1 VITPAQKQRHDIGR
15 VRRGSMANLS
25 KPKEYIFG
33 ALAKFF
39 SPTIKAAKE
48 LLQEKGPYEQLKITM
63 LRNGAKADELEWSG
77 ADDFFKGKKVTKDE
91 IVKYLNENDPRLNI
105 NTRKVNRGLTGES
118 PSYGVVDERNRAVAE
133 AMKDRTMVEETKLNI
148 LDDMKSNPSNRET
161 FYEAGEFSNS
171 EFLEVMKEEGDD
183 KLDAYLDRRVF
194 EELVND
200 YNFDEPAFYNKHRV
214 ELPRVFGAG
223 DTQYSDYFPEGA
235 EDYTENLFQYS
246 DPTGRIPITEFA
258 KSNHFGD
265 DDIGTVFHSRTGIF
279 PTRSGEKAMYVGEGQ
294 ADAFQD
300 LQRGK
305 DPNDLNPDESKRKNL
320 PRRLIRN
327 YNESLLVSK
336 VEELITSISD
346 NKNKLRANNKKMFAN
361 NLSEEELGRLGRE
374 AAIFKINKIIKDPT
388 KQNDSFKDMAGAFKI
403 KDELPLDTSL
413 MTEDE
418 LEFLHY
424 QLFNLQEFRG
434 INLLAKDDK
443 RKANELLSARM
454 QAAWTRDLKG
464 VEAVQEY
471 MTSKP
476 VDWLD
481 EGFRRYYGN
490 LNADNMLLKM
500 DILDTRKAID
510 KIELDNFSGEEGFL
524 KESAPF
530 MSSQSKWVD
539 QIIGKSILDAVNNPS
554 INYLTF
560 PDDIGA
566 IAKVTGKRPEKLEP
580 GTVPFYK
587 TEFQNNLKKF
597 LKKFDVN
604 PEIKQIDLNPPPVA
618 GQNTSEPF
626 SSKGF
631 KITPEF
637 RKEVIK
643 KGIPTF
649 ALPPVIGYGAL
660 NSMGENENGDQM

>member
-1 VITPAQKQRHDIGR
+1 
-15 VRRGSMANLS
+15 MANLS
-25 KPKEYIFG
+25 KPTDYVLG

-91 IVKYLNENDPRLNI
+91 IVEYLSQNDPRLNI
-105 NTRKVNRGLTGES
+105 STRKVDRGLTGES

-133 AMKDRTMVEETKLNI
+133 AMEDRPMVEETKLNI
-148 LDDMKSNPSNRET
+148 LDEMKSDPNTSDIIANQTPEDLDN
-161 FYEAGEFSNS
+161 
-171 EFLEVMKEEGDD
+171 FLEN
-183 KLDAYLDRRVF
+183 RVF
-194 EELVND
+194 AELVND
-200 YNFDEPAFYNKHRV
+200 YNFDQPAFYNKHRV

-223 DTQYSDYFPEGA
+223 ETEYSNYFPEGA
-235 EDYTENLFQYS
+235 EDYTENLFQYF
-246 DPTGRIPITEFA
+246 DPTGRIRMTNLA
-258 KSNHFGD
+258 GSGHFD
-265 DDIGTVFHSRTGIF
+265 DDNLGTVMHSRTGIF

-294 ADAFQD
+294 SDPFQK
-300 LQRGK
+300 LQQGK
-305 DPNDLNPDESKRKNL
+305 DLTDPEPIYEKKRNL
-320 PRRLIRN
+320 PRLLTRN
-327 YNESLLVSK
+327 YDESLSVSK
-336 VEELITSISD
+336 MNELTDKVYSD
-346 NKNKLRANNKKMFAN
+346 SKKLRENNRKMFAN

-374 AAIFKINKIIKDPT
+374 AAIFQINKIIKDPT
-388 KQNDSFKDMAGAFKI
+388 KQNDTFKDMAKAFKI
-403 KDELPLDTSL
+403 KDELPLDTSSF
-413 MTEDE
+413 TEDE

-424 QLFNLQEFRG
+424 QLYNFDEFRG
-434 INLLAKDDK
+434 INLFAKDDK
-443 RKANELLSARM
+443 RKADELLSARM
-454 QAAWTRDLKG
+454 QAAWTRDPLG

-471 MTSKP
+471 MASKP
-476 VDWLD
+476 VDWLN

-500 DILDTRKAID
+500 DILDTRNEMK
-510 KIELDNFSGEEGFL
+510 KIELDSFSGEQGFKKEG
-524 KESAPF
+524 APF
-530 MSSQSKWVD
+530 MSSQDKWVD
-539 QIIGKSILDAVNNPS
+539 QIIGKSILDAVNDPS

-566 IAKVTGKRPEKLEP
+566 IAKVTGKNVEDLEP
-580 GTVPFYK
+580 GTEKFYISD
-587 TEFQNNLKKF
+587 TQNRLKKF

-604 PEIKQIDLNPPPVA
+604 PPIGQVFLDPPPIA
-618 GQNTSEPF
+618 GQNTSESF

-637 RKEVIK
+637 REAVIK

-649 ALPPVIGYGAL
+649 ALPPIIGYGAL

>member
-1 VITPAQKQRHDIGR
+1 MGGKCN
-15 VRRGSMANLS
+15 MAN
-25 KPKEYIFG
+25 PVNVFG

-48 LLQEKGPYEQLKITM
+48 LLQEKGPYAQLKITM

-91 IVKYLNENDPRLNI
+91 IVEYLSQNDPRLNI
-105 NTRKVNRGLTGES
+105 STRKVDRGLTGES

-133 AMKDRTMVEETKLNI
+133 AMEDRPMVEETKLNI
-148 LDDMKSNPSNRET
+148 LDEMKSDPNTSDIIANQTPEDLDN
-161 FYEAGEFSNS
+161 
-171 EFLEVMKEEGDD
+171 FLEN
-183 KLDAYLDRRVF
+183 RVF
-194 EELVND
+194 AELVND
-200 YNFDEPAFYNKHRV
+200 YFFDQPAFYNKHRI

-223 DTQYSDYFPEGA
+223 ETEYSNYFPEGA
-235 EDYTENLFQYS
+235 EDYTENLFQYF
-246 DPTGRIPITEFA
+246 DPTGRIRMTNLA
-258 KSNHFGD
+258 GSRHFGD
-265 DDIGTVFHSRTGIF
+265 DDLGTVMHSRTGIF

-294 ADAFQD
+294 SDPFQK
-300 LQRGK
+300 LQQGK
-305 DPNDLNPDESKRKNL
+305 DLTDPEPIYEKKRNL
-320 PRRLIRN
+320 PRLLTRN
-327 YNESLLVSK
+327 YDESLSVSK
-336 VEELITSISD
+336 MNELTDKVYSD
-346 NKNKLRANNKKMFAN
+346 SRKLRENNRKMFAN
-361 NLSEEELGRLGRE
+361 NLNEEELGRLGRE
-374 AAIFKINKIIKDPT
+374 AAIFQINKIIKDPT
-388 KQNDSFKDMAGAFKI
+388 KQNDTFKDMAKAFKI

-413 MTEDE
+413 MNEDE

-424 QLFNLQEFRG
+424 QLYNFDEFRG

-443 RKANELLSARM
+443 RKADELLSARM
-454 QAAWTRDLKG
+454 QAAWTRDPLG

-471 MTSKP
+471 MSSNP
-476 VDWLD
+476 VDWLN

-500 DILDTRKAID
+500 DILDNRKAIE
-510 KIELDNFSGEEGFL
+510 KIELDSFSGEQGFKEEG
-524 KESAPF
+524 APF
-530 MSSQSKWVD
+530 MSSQDKWVD
-539 QIIGKSILDAVNNPS
+539 QIIGKSILDAVNDPS

-566 IAKVTGKRPEKLEP
+566 IAKVTGKNIEDLEP
-580 GTVPFYK
+580 GTEKFYISD
-587 TEFQNNLKKF
+587 TQNRLKKF

-604 PEIKQIDLNPPPVA
+604 PPIEQIDLNPPPVA
-618 GQNTSEPF
+618 GPNTTVIRDSSGEESF

-637 RKEVIK
+637 REAVIK

-649 ALPPVIGYGAL
+649 ALPPIISYGAL

>member
-1 VITPAQKQRHDIGR
+1 MVNP
-15 VRRGSMANLS
+15 VNV
-25 KPKEYIFG
+25 YG

-48 LLQEKGPYEQLKITM
+48 LLQQKGSYEQLKITM

-133 AMKDRTMVEETKLNI
+133 AMKDRPMVEETKLNI
-148 LDDMKSNPSNRET
+148 LDEMKSDPNTSDIIANQTPEDLDN
-161 FYEAGEFSNS
+161 
-171 EFLEVMKEEGDD
+171 FLEN
-183 KLDAYLDRRVF
+183 RVF
-194 EELVND
+194 AELVND

-235 EDYTENLFQYS
+235 ENYTENLFQYS

-279 PTRSGEKAMYVGEGQ
+279 PTSSGEKAMYVGEGQ

-305 DPNDLNPDESKRKNL
+305 DLTDPEPIYEKKRNL

-388 KQNDSFKDMAGAFKI
+388 KQNDTFKDMAGAFKI

-424 QLFNLQEFRG
+424 QLYNLQEFRG

-443 RKANELLSARM
+443 RKADELLSARM

-471 MTSKP
+471 MTSRP
-476 VDWLD
+476 VDWLN

-510 KIELDNFSGEEGFL
+510 KIELDNFSGEEGF
-524 KESAPF
+524 KQESAPF
-530 MSSQSKWVD
+530 MSSQGKWVD
-539 QIIGKSILDAVNNPS
+539 QIIGKSILDAVNDPS

-566 IAKVTGKRPEKLEP
+566 IAKVTGKRPENLEP

-587 TEFQNNLKKF
+587 TEFQNTLKKF

-618 GQNTSEPF
+618 GPNTTVIRDSSGEESF

-637 RKEVIK
+637 REEVIK

>member
-1 VITPAQKQRHDIGR
+1 
-15 VRRGSMANLS
+15 MANLS
-25 KPKEYIFG
+25 KPTDYVLG

-91 IVKYLNENDPRLNI
+91 IVEYLSQNDPRLNI
-105 NTRKVNRGLTGES
+105 STRKVDRGLTGES

-133 AMKDRTMVEETKLNI
+133 AMEDRPMVEETKLNI
-148 LDDMKSNPSNRET
+148 LDEMKSDPNTSDIIANQTPEDLDN
-161 FYEAGEFSNS
+161 
-171 EFLEVMKEEGDD
+171 FLEN
-183 KLDAYLDRRVF
+183 RVF
-194 EELVND
+194 SELVND
-200 YNFDEPAFYNKHRV
+200 YNYDQPAFYNKHRV

-223 DTQYSDYFPEGA
+223 ETEYSNYFPEGA
-235 EDYTENLFQYS
+235 EDYTENLFQYF
-246 DPTGRIPITEFA
+246 DPTGRIRMTNLA
-258 KSNHFGD
+258 GSGHFGD
-265 DDIGTVFHSRTGIF
+265 DDMGTVMHSRTGIF

-294 ADAFQD
+294 SDPFQK
-300 LQRGK
+300 LQQGK
-305 DPNDLNPDESKRKNL
+305 DLTDPEPIYEKKRNL
-320 PRRLIRN
+320 PRLETRN
-327 YNESLLVSK
+327 YDESLLVARFN
-336 VEELITSISD
+336 ELNEKARIDS
-346 NKNKLRANNKKMFAN
+346 NKLRQNNRKMFAN

-374 AAIFKINKIIKDPT
+374 AAIFQINKIIKDPT
-388 KQNDSFKDMAGAFKI
+388 KQNDTFKDMAKAFKI
-403 KDELPLDTSL
+403 KDELPLDTSSF
-413 MTEDE
+413 TEDE

-424 QLFNLQEFRG
+424 QLYNFDEFRG
-434 INLLAKDDK
+434 INLFAKDDK
-443 RKANELLSARM
+443 RKADELLSARM
-454 QAAWTRDLKG
+454 QAAWTRDPLG

-471 MTSKP
+471 MASKP
-476 VDWLD
+476 VDWLN

-500 DILDTRKAID
+500 DILDTRNEMK
-510 KIELDNFSGEEGFL
+510 KIELDSFSGEQGFKKEG
-524 KESAPF
+524 APF
-530 MSSQSKWVD
+530 MSSQDKWVD
-539 QIIGKSILDAVNNPS
+539 QIIGKSILDAVNDPS

-566 IAKVTGKRPEKLEP
+566 IAKVTGKNVENLEP
-580 GTVPFYK
+580 GTEKFYK
-587 TEFQNNLKKF
+587 TDTQNRLKKF

-604 PEIKQIDLNPPPVA
+604 PPIGQVFLDPPPIA
-618 GQNTSEPF
+618 GQNTSESF

-637 RKEVIK
+637 REAVIK

-649 ALPPVIGYGAL
+649 ALPPIIGYGAL

>member
-1 VITPAQKQRHDIGR
+1 MGGKCN
-15 VRRGSMANLS
+15 MAN
-25 KPKEYIFG
+25 PVNVFG

-91 IVKYLNENDPRLNI
+91 IVEYLSQNDPRLNI
-105 NTRKVNRGLTGES
+105 STRKVDRGLTGES

-133 AMKDRTMVEETKLNI
+133 AMEDRPMVEETKLNI
-148 LDDMKSNPSNRET
+148 LDEMKSDPNTSDIIANQTPEDLDN
-161 FYEAGEFSNS
+161 
-171 EFLEVMKEEGDD
+171 FLEN
-183 KLDAYLDRRVF
+183 RVF
-194 EELVND
+194 AELVND
-200 YNFDEPAFYNKHRV
+200 YFFDQPAFYNKHRV

-223 DTQYSDYFPEGA
+223 ETEYSNYFPEGA
-235 EDYTENLFQYS
+235 EDYTENLFQYF
-246 DPTGRIPITEFA
+246 DPTGRIRMTNLA
-258 KSNHFGD
+258 GSRHFGD
-265 DDIGTVFHSRTGIF
+265 DDLGTVMHSRTGIF

-294 ADAFQD
+294 SDPFQK
-300 LQRGK
+300 LQQGK
-305 DPNDLNPDESKRKNL
+305 DLTDPEPIYEKKRNL
-320 PRRLIRN
+320 PRLLTRN
-327 YNESLLVSK
+327 YDESLSVSK
-336 VEELITSISD
+336 MNELTDKVYSD
-346 NKNKLRANNKKMFAN
+346 SRKLRENNRKMFAN
-361 NLSEEELGRLGRE
+361 NLNQEELGRLGRE
-374 AAIFKINKIIKDPT
+374 AAIFQINKIIKDPT
-388 KQNDSFKDMAGAFKI
+388 KQNDTFKDMAKAFKI

-413 MTEDE
+413 MNEDE

-424 QLFNLQEFRG
+424 QLYNFDEFRG

-443 RKANELLSARM
+443 RKADELLSARM
-454 QAAWTRDLKG
+454 QAAWTRDPLG

-471 MTSKP
+471 MSSNP
-476 VDWLD
+476 VDWLN

-500 DILDTRKAID
+500 DILDNRKAIK
-510 KIELDNFSGEEGFL
+510 KIELDSFSGEQGFKEEG
-524 KESAPF
+524 APF
-530 MSSQSKWVD
+530 MSSQDKWVD
-539 QIIGKSILDAVNNPS
+539 QIIGKSILDAVNDPS

-566 IAKVTGKRPEKLEP
+566 IAKVTGKNIEDLEP
-580 GTVPFYK
+580 GTEKFYISD
-587 TEFQNNLKKF
+587 TQNRLKKF

-604 PEIKQIDLNPPPVA
+604 PPIEQIDLNPPPVA
-618 GQNTSEPF
+618 GPNTTVIRDSSGEESF

-637 RKEVIK
+637 REAVIK

-649 ALPPVIGYGAL
+649 ALPPIISYGAL

>member
-1 VITPAQKQRHDIGR
+1 MGGKCN
-15 VRRGSMANLS
+15 MAN
-25 KPKEYIFG
+25 PVNVFG

-91 IVKYLNENDPRLNI
+91 IVEYLSQNDPRLNI
-105 NTRKVNRGLTGES
+105 STRKVDRGLTGES

-133 AMKDRTMVEETKLNI
+133 AMEDRPMVEETKLNI
-148 LDDMKSNPSNRET
+148 LDEMKADPNTSDIIANQTPEDLDN
-161 FYEAGEFSNS
+161 
-171 EFLEVMKEEGDD
+171 FLEN
-183 KLDAYLDRRVF
+183 RVF
-194 EELVND
+194 AELVND
-200 YNFDEPAFYNKHRV
+200 YFFDQPAFYNKHRI

-223 DTQYSDYFPEGA
+223 ETEYSNYFPEGA
-235 EDYTENLFQYS
+235 EDYTENLFQYF
-246 DPTGRIPITEFA
+246 DPTGRIRMTNLA
-258 KSNHFGD
+258 GSGHFGD
-265 DDIGTVFHSRTGIF
+265 DDLGTVMHSRTGIF

-294 ADAFQD
+294 SDPFQK
-300 LQRGK
+300 LQQGK
-305 DPNDLNPDESKRKNL
+305 DLTDPEPIYEKKRNL
-320 PRRLIRN
+320 PRLLTRN
-327 YNESLLVSK
+327 YDESLSVSK
-336 VEELITSISD
+336 MNELTDKVYSD
-346 NKNKLRANNKKMFAN
+346 SRKLRENNRKMFAN
-361 NLSEEELGRLGRE
+361 NLNQEELGRLGRE
-374 AAIFKINKIIKDPT
+374 AAIFQINKIIKDPT
-388 KQNDSFKDMAGAFKI
+388 KQNDTFKDMAKAFKI

-413 MTEDE
+413 MNEDE

-424 QLFNLQEFRG
+424 QLYNFDEFRG

-443 RKANELLSARM
+443 RKADELLSARM
-454 QAAWTRDLKG
+454 QAAWTRDPLG

-471 MTSKP
+471 MSSNP
-476 VDWLD
+476 VDWLN

-500 DILDTRKAID
+500 DILDNRKAIK
-510 KIELDNFSGEEGFL
+510 KIELDSFSGEQGFKEEG
-524 KESAPF
+524 APF
-530 MSSQSKWVD
+530 MSSQDKWVD
-539 QIIGKSILDAVNNPS
+539 QIIGKSILDAVNDPS

-566 IAKVTGKRPEKLEP
+566 IAKVTGKNIEDLEP
-580 GTVPFYK
+580 GTEKFYISD
-587 TEFQNNLKKF
+587 TQNRLKKF

-604 PEIKQIDLNPPPVA
+604 PPIEQIDLNPPPVA
-618 GQNTSEPF
+618 GPNTTVIRDSSGEESF

-637 RKEVIK
+637 REAVIK

-649 ALPPVIGYGAL
+649 ALPPIISYGAL

>member
-15 VRRGSMANLS
+15 VRLGSMVN
-25 KPKEYIFG
+25 PVNVYG

-48 LLQEKGPYEQLKITM
+48 LLQQKGSYEQLKITM

-133 AMKDRTMVEETKLNI
+133 AMKDRPMVEETKLNI
-148 LDDMKSNPSNRET
+148 LDEMKSDPNTSDIIANQTPEDLDN
-161 FYEAGEFSNS
+161 
-171 EFLEVMKEEGDD
+171 FLEN
-183 KLDAYLDRRVF
+183 RVF
-194 EELVND
+194 AELVND

-305 DPNDLNPDESKRKNL
+305 DLTDPEPIYEKKRNL

-388 KQNDSFKDMAGAFKI
+388 KQNDTFKDMAGAFKI

-424 QLFNLQEFRG
+424 QLYNLQEFRG

-443 RKANELLSARM
+443 RKADELLSARM

-476 VDWLD
+476 VDWLN

-510 KIELDNFSGEEGFL
+510 KIELDNFSGEEGF
-524 KESAPF
+524 KQESAPF
-530 MSSQSKWVD
+530 MSSQGKWVD
-539 QIIGKSILDAVNNPS
+539 QIIGKSILDAVNDPS

-566 IAKVTGKRPEKLEP
+566 IAKVTGKRPENLEP

-618 GQNTSEPF
+618 GPNTTVIRDSSGEESF

-637 RKEVIK
+637 REEVIK

>member
-1 VITPAQKQRHDIGR
+1 MGGKCN
-15 VRRGSMANLS
+15 MASPVNV
-25 KPKEYIFG
+25 FG

-91 IVKYLNENDPRLNI
+91 IVEYLSQNDPRLNI
-105 NTRKVNRGLTGES
+105 STRKVDRGLTGES

-133 AMKDRTMVEETKLNI
+133 AMEDRPMVEETKLNI
-148 LDDMKSNPSNRET
+148 LDEMKADPNTSDIIANQTPEDLDN
-161 FYEAGEFSNS
+161 
-171 EFLEVMKEEGDD
+171 FLEN
-183 KLDAYLDRRVF
+183 RVF
-194 EELVND
+194 AELVND
-200 YNFDEPAFYNKHRV
+200 YFFDQPAFYNKHRI

-223 DTQYSDYFPEGA
+223 ETEYSNYFPEGA
-235 EDYTENLFQYS
+235 EDYTENLFQYF
-246 DPTGRIPITEFA
+246 DPTGRIRMTNLA
-258 KSNHFGD
+258 GSGHFGD
-265 DDIGTVFHSRTGIF
+265 DDLGTVMHSRTGIF

-294 ADAFQD
+294 SDPFQK
-300 LQRGK
+300 LQQGK
-305 DPNDLNPDESKRKNL
+305 DLTDPEPIYEKKRNL
-320 PRRLIRN
+320 PRLLTRN
-327 YNESLLVSK
+327 YDESLSVSK
-336 VEELITSISD
+336 MNELTDKVYSD
-346 NKNKLRANNKKMFAN
+346 SRKLRENNRKMFAN
-361 NLSEEELGRLGRE
+361 NLNQEELGRLGRE
-374 AAIFKINKIIKDPT
+374 AAIFQINKIIKDPT
-388 KQNDSFKDMAGAFKI
+388 KQNDTFKDMAKAFKI

-413 MTEDE
+413 MNEDE

-424 QLFNLQEFRG
+424 QLYNFDEFRG

-443 RKANELLSARM
+443 RKADELLSARM
-454 QAAWTRDLKG
+454 QAAWTRDPLG

-471 MTSKP
+471 MSSNP
-476 VDWLD
+476 VDWLN

-500 DILDTRKAID
+500 DILDNRKAIK
-510 KIELDNFSGEEGFL
+510 KIELDSFSGEQGFKEEG
-524 KESAPF
+524 APF
-530 MSSQSKWVD
+530 MSSQDKWVD
-539 QIIGKSILDAVNNPS
+539 QIIGKSILDAVNDPS

-566 IAKVTGKRPEKLEP
+566 IAKVTGKNIEDLEP
-580 GTVPFYK
+580 GTEKFYISD
-587 TEFQNNLKKF
+587 TQNRLKKF

-604 PEIKQIDLNPPPVA
+604 PPIEQIDLNPPPVA
-618 GQNTSEPF
+618 GPNTTVIRDSSGEESF

-637 RKEVIK
+637 REAVIK

-649 ALPPVIGYGAL
+649 ALPPIISYGAL

>member
-1 VITPAQKQRHDIGR
+1 MVSP
-15 VRRGSMANLS
+15 VNV
-25 KPKEYIFG
+25 FG

-77 ADDFFKGKKVTKDE
+77 ADDFFKGKKVTKSE
-91 IVKYLNENDPRLNI
+91 IIQYLTENDPRLNI
-105 NTRKVNRGLTGES
+105 NTRKVDRGLTGES

-133 AMKDRTMVEETKLNI
+133 AMEDRPMVEETKLNI
-148 LDDMKSNPSNRET
+148 LDEMKSDPNTSDIIANQKPEDLDN
-161 FYEAGEFSNS
+161 
-171 EFLEVMKEEGDD
+171 FLEN
-183 KLDAYLDRRVF
+183 RVF
-194 EELVND
+194 AELVND
-200 YNFDEPAFYNKHRV
+200 YNFDQPAFYNKHRV

-223 DTQYSDYFPEGA
+223 ETEYSNYFPEGA
-235 EDYTENLFQYS
+235 EDYTENLFQYF
-246 DPTGRIPITEFA
+246 DPTGRIKMTNLA
-258 KSNHFGD
+258 GSGHFGD
-265 DDIGTVFHSRTGIF
+265 DDLGTVMHSRTGIF

-294 ADAFQD
+294 SDPFQK
-300 LQRGK
+300 LQQGK
-305 DPNDLNPDESKRKNL
+305 DLTDPEPIYENKRNL
-320 PRRLIRN
+320 PRLLTRN
-327 YNESLLVSK
+327 YDESLSASK
-336 VEELITSISD
+336 MNELTDKVYSD
-346 NKNKLRANNKKMFAN
+346 SNKLRANNRKMFAN

-374 AAIFKINKIIKDPT
+374 AAIFQINKIIKDPT
-388 KQNDSFKDMAGAFKI
+388 KQNDTFKDMAKAFKI
-403 KDELPLDTSL
+403 KDELPLDTSSF
-413 MTEDE
+413 TEDE

-424 QLFNLQEFRG
+424 QLYNFDEFRG

-443 RKANELLSARM
+443 RKADELLSARM
-454 QAAWTRDLKG
+454 QAAWTRDSKG

-471 MTSKP
+471 MASKP
-476 VDWLD
+476 VDWLN

-510 KIELDNFSGEEGFL
+510 KIELDNFSGEQGFKEEG
-524 KESAPF
+524 APF
-530 MSSQSKWVD
+530 ISSQDKWVD
-539 QIIGKSILDAVNNPS
+539 QIIGKSILDAVNDPS

-566 IAKVTGKRPEKLEP
+566 IAKVTGKNVEDLEP
-580 GTVPFYK
+580 GTEKFYK
-587 TEFQNNLKKF
+587 TDTQNRLKKF

-618 GQNTSEPF
+618 GPNTTVIRDSSGEESF

-637 RKEVIK
+637 REAVIK

-649 ALPPVIGYGAL
+649 ALPPIIGYGAL

>member
-1 VITPAQKQRHDIGR
+1 
-15 VRRGSMANLS
+15 MANLS
-25 KPKEYIFG
+25 KPTDYVLG

-91 IVKYLNENDPRLNI
+91 IVEYLSQNDPRLNI
-105 NTRKVNRGLTGES
+105 STRKVDRGLTGES

-133 AMKDRTMVEETKLNI
+133 AMEDRPMVEETKLNI
-148 LDDMKSNPSNRET
+148 LDEMKSDPNTSDIIANQTPEDLDN
-161 FYEAGEFSNS
+161 
-171 EFLEVMKEEGDD
+171 FLEN
-183 KLDAYLDRRVF
+183 RVF
-194 EELVND
+194 AELVND
-200 YNFDEPAFYNKHRV
+200 YNYDKPAFYNKHRV

-223 DTQYSDYFPEGA
+223 ETEYSNYFPEGA
-235 EDYTENLFQYS
+235 EDYTENLFQYF
-246 DPTGRIPITEFA
+246 DPTGRIRMTNLA
-258 KSNHFGD
+258 GSRHFGD
-265 DDIGTVFHSRTGIF
+265 DDLGTVMHSRTGIF

-294 ADAFQD
+294 SDPFQK
-300 LQRGK
+300 LQQGK
-305 DPNDLNPDESKRKNL
+305 DLTDPEPIYEKKRNL
-320 PRRLIRN
+320 PRLLTRN
-327 YNESLLVSK
+327 YDESLSVSK
-336 VEELITSISD
+336 MNELTDKVYSD
-346 NKNKLRANNKKMFAN
+346 SRKLRENNRKMFAN
-361 NLSEEELGRLGRE
+361 NLNEEELGRLGRE
-374 AAIFKINKIIKDPT
+374 AAIFQINKIIKDPT
-388 KQNDSFKDMAGAFKI
+388 KQNDTFKDMAKAFKI

-413 MTEDE
+413 MNEDE

-424 QLFNLQEFRG
+424 QLYNFDEFRG

-443 RKANELLSARM
+443 RKADELLSARM
-454 QAAWTRDLKG
+454 QAAWTRDPLG

-471 MTSKP
+471 MSSNP
-476 VDWLD
+476 VDWLN

-500 DILDTRKAID
+500 DILDNRKAIE
-510 KIELDNFSGEEGFL
+510 KIELDSFSGEQGFKEEG
-524 KESAPF
+524 APF
-530 MSSQSKWVD
+530 MSSQDKWVD
-539 QIIGKSILDAVNNPS
+539 QIIGKSILDAVNDPS

-566 IAKVTGKRPEKLEP
+566 IAKVTGKNIEDLEP
-580 GTVPFYK
+580 GTEKFYISD
-587 TEFQNNLKKF
+587 TQNRLKKF

-604 PEIKQIDLNPPPVA
+604 PPIEQIDLNPPPVA
-618 GQNTSEPF
+618 GPNTTVIRDSSGEESF

-637 RKEVIK
+637 REAVIK

-649 ALPPVIGYGAL
+649 ALPPIISYGAL

>member
-1 VITPAQKQRHDIGR
+1 MVSP
-15 VRRGSMANLS
+15 VNV
-25 KPKEYIFG
+25 FG

-77 ADDFFKGKKVTKDE
+77 ADDFFKGKKVTKSE
-91 IVKYLNENDPRLNI
+91 IIQYLTENDPRLNI
-105 NTRKVNRGLTGES
+105 NTRKVDRGLTGES

-133 AMKDRTMVEETKLNI
+133 AMEDRPMVEETKLNI
-148 LDDMKSNPSNRET
+148 LDEMKSDPNTSDIIANQKPEDLDN
-161 FYEAGEFSNS
+161 
-171 EFLEVMKEEGDD
+171 FLEN
-183 KLDAYLDRRVF
+183 RVF
-194 EELVND
+194 AELVND
-200 YNFDEPAFYNKHRV
+200 YNFDQPAFYNKHRV

-223 DTQYSDYFPEGA
+223 ETEYSNYFPEGA
-235 EDYTENLFQYS
+235 EDYTENLFQYF
-246 DPTGRIPITEFA
+246 DPTGRIKMTNLA
-258 KSNHFGD
+258 GSGHFGD
-265 DDIGTVFHSRTGIF
+265 DDLGTVMHSRTGIF

-294 ADAFQD
+294 SDPFQK
-300 LQRGK
+300 LQQGK
-305 DPNDLNPDESKRKNL
+305 DLTDPEPIYENKRNL
-320 PRRLIRN
+320 PRLLTRN
-327 YNESLLVSK
+327 YDESLSASK
-336 VEELITSISD
+336 MNELTDKVYSD
-346 NKNKLRANNKKMFAN
+346 SNKLRANNRKMFAN

-388 KQNDSFKDMAGAFKI
+388 KQNDTFKDMAKAFKI
-403 KDELPLDTSL
+403 KDELPLDTSSF
-413 MTEDE
+413 TEDE

-424 QLFNLQEFRG
+424 QLYNFDEFRG

-443 RKANELLSARM
+443 RKADELLSARM
-454 QAAWTRDLKG
+454 QAAWTRDSKG

-471 MTSKP
+471 MASKP
-476 VDWLD
+476 VDWLN

-510 KIELDNFSGEEGFL
+510 KIELDNFSGEQGFKEEG
-524 KESAPF
+524 APF
-530 MSSQSKWVD
+530 ISSQDKWVD
-539 QIIGKSILDAVNNPS
+539 QIIGKSILDAVNDPS

-566 IAKVTGKRPEKLEP
+566 IAKVTGKNVEDLEP
-580 GTVPFYK
+580 GTEKFYK
-587 TEFQNNLKKF
+587 TDTQNRLKKF

-618 GQNTSEPF
+618 GPNTTVIRDSSGEESF

-637 RKEVIK
+637 REAVIK

>member
-1 VITPAQKQRHDIGR
+1 MGGKCN
-15 VRRGSMANLS
+15 MAN
-25 KPKEYIFG
+25 PVNVFG

-91 IVKYLNENDPRLNI
+91 IVEYLSQNDPRLNI
-105 NTRKVNRGLTGES
+105 STRKVDRGLTGES

-133 AMKDRTMVEETKLNI
+133 AMEDRPMVEETKLNI
-148 LDDMKSNPSNRET
+148 LDEMKADPNTSDIIANQTPEDLDN
-161 FYEAGEFSNS
+161 
-171 EFLEVMKEEGDD
+171 FLEN
-183 KLDAYLDRRVF
+183 RVF
-194 EELVND
+194 AELVND
-200 YNFDEPAFYNKHRV
+200 YFFDQPAFYNKHRI

-223 DTQYSDYFPEGA
+223 ETEYSNYFPEGA
-235 EDYTENLFQYS
+235 EDYTENLFQYF
-246 DPTGRIPITEFA
+246 DPTGRIRMTNLAE
-258 KSNHFGD
+258 SGHFGD
-265 DDIGTVFHSRTGIF
+265 DNLGTVMHSRTGIF

-294 ADAFQD
+294 SDPFQK
-300 LQRGK
+300 LQQGK
-305 DPNDLNPDESKRKNL
+305 DLTDPEPIYEKKRNL
-320 PRRLIRN
+320 PRLLTRN
-327 YNESLLVSK
+327 YDESLSVSK
-336 VEELITSISD
+336 MNELTDKVYSD
-346 NKNKLRANNKKMFAN
+346 SRKLRENNRKMFAN
-361 NLSEEELGRLGRE
+361 NLNQEELGRLGRE
-374 AAIFKINKIIKDPT
+374 AAIFQINKIIKDPT
-388 KQNDSFKDMAGAFKI
+388 KQNDTFKDMAKAFKI

-413 MTEDE
+413 MNEDE

-424 QLFNLQEFRG
+424 QLYNFDEFRG

-443 RKANELLSARM
+443 RKADELLSARM
-454 QAAWTRDLKG
+454 QAAWTRDPLG

-471 MTSKP
+471 MSSNP
-476 VDWLD
+476 VDWLN

-500 DILDTRKAID
+500 DILDNRKAIK
-510 KIELDNFSGEEGFL
+510 KIELDSFSGEQGFKEEG
-524 KESAPF
+524 APF
-530 MSSQSKWVD
+530 MSSQDKWVD
-539 QIIGKSILDAVNNPS
+539 QIIGKSILDAVNDPS

-566 IAKVTGKRPEKLEP
+566 IAKVTGKNIEDLEP
-580 GTVPFYK
+580 GTEKFYISD
-587 TEFQNNLKKF
+587 TQNRLKKF

-604 PEIKQIDLNPPPVA
+604 PPIEQIDLNPPPVA
-618 GQNTSEPF
+618 GPNTTVIRDSSGEESF

-637 RKEVIK
+637 REAVIK

-649 ALPPVIGYGAL
+649 ALPPIISYGAL

>member
-1 VITPAQKQRHDIGR
+1 VITLAQKQRPDTGH
-15 VRRGSMANLS
+15 VRRGDMVSPVNV
-25 KPKEYIFG
+25 FG

-77 ADDFFKGKKVTKDE
+77 ADDFFKGKKVTKSE
-91 IVKYLNENDPRLNI
+91 IIQYLTENDPRLNI
-105 NTRKVNRGLTGES
+105 NTRKVDRGLTGES

-133 AMKDRTMVEETKLNI
+133 AMEDRPMVEETKLNI
-148 LDDMKSNPSNRET
+148 LDEMKSDPNTSDIIANQKPEDLDN
-161 FYEAGEFSNS
+161 
-171 EFLEVMKEEGDD
+171 FLEN
-183 KLDAYLDRRVF
+183 RVF
-194 EELVND
+194 AELVND
-200 YNFDEPAFYNKHRV
+200 YNFDQPAFYNKHRV

-223 DTQYSDYFPEGA
+223 ETEYSNYFPEGA
-235 EDYTENLFQYS
+235 EDYTENLFQYF
-246 DPTGRIPITEFA
+246 DPTGRIKMTNLA
-258 KSNHFGD
+258 GSGHFGD
-265 DDIGTVFHSRTGIF
+265 DDLGTVMHSRTGIF

-294 ADAFQD
+294 SDPFQK
-300 LQRGK
+300 LQQGK
-305 DPNDLNPDESKRKNL
+305 DLTDPEPIYENKRNL
-320 PRRLIRN
+320 PRLLTRN
-327 YNESLLVSK
+327 YDESLSASK
-336 VEELITSISD
+336 MNELTDKVYSD
-346 NKNKLRANNKKMFAN
+346 SNKLRANNRKMFAN

-388 KQNDSFKDMAGAFKI
+388 KQNDTFKDMAKAFKI
-403 KDELPLDTSL
+403 KDELPLDTSSF
-413 MTEDE
+413 TEDE

-424 QLFNLQEFRG
+424 QLYNFDEFRG

-443 RKANELLSARM
+443 RKADELLSARM
-454 QAAWTRDLKG
+454 QAAWTRDSKG

-471 MTSKP
+471 MASKP
-476 VDWLD
+476 VDWLN

-510 KIELDNFSGEEGFL
+510 KIELDNFSGEQGFKEEG
-524 KESAPF
+524 APF
-530 MSSQSKWVD
+530 ISSQDKWVD
-539 QIIGKSILDAVNNPS
+539 QIIGKSILDAVNDPS

-566 IAKVTGKRPEKLEP
+566 IAKVTGKNVEDLEP
-580 GTVPFYK
+580 GTEKFYK
-587 TEFQNNLKKF
+587 TDTQNRLKKF

-618 GQNTSEPF
+618 GPNTTVIRDSSGEESF

-637 RKEVIK
+637 REAVIK